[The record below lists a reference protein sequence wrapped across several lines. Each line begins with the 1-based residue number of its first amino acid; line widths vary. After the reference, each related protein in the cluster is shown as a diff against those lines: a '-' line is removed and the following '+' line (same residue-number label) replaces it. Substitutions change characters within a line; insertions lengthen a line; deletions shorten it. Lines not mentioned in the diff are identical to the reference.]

1 MRRGPAGAGCGAR
14 TLAEA
19 SSPELAALPAPPLLA
34 VPVGSVEQHG
44 PHLPLGTDTVVACA
58 LVDRLAAARADV
70 VCAPPV
76 WYGASG
82 EHEGF
87 AGTLSIGHDALAGLL
102 VELVRSARASFA
114 GVVLVSGHGGNAE
127 ALRRAVA
134 RSNGEGD
141 AVLGWLGRLTGADA
155 HAGRSE
161 TALMLALAPGLVRSD
176 AAVPGA
182 TEPLAELLPRLRAAG
197 VRAVSANGVL
207 GDPGGA
213 SAAEGERLFE
223 ELAADLI
230 RAVARWRAPVAAG
243 GR

>member
-1 MRRGPAGAGCGAR
+1 VTGPAGGAPGGAR
-14 TLAEA
+14 PLAEA
-19 SSPELAALPAPPLLA
+19 TSPEIAAFHAPPVLA

-44 PHLPLGTDTVVACA
+44 PHLPLGTDTALACA

-70 VCAPPV
+70 VAAPPV

-87 AGTLSIGHDALAGLL
+87 AGTLSIGHDALASLL
-102 VELVRSARASFA
+102 VELVRSARASFG

-127 ALRRAVA
+127 ALQRAA
-134 RSNGEGD
+134 TRSNGEGD
-141 AVLGWLGRLTGADA
+141 AVLAWLGHLRGADA

-161 TALMLALAPGLVRSD
+161 TALMLAVAPGLVRSD
-176 AAVPGA
+176 SAVPGA
-182 TEPLAELLPRLRAAG
+182 LEPLAELLPRLRAEG

-207 GDPGGA
+207 GDPRGA
-213 SAAEGERLFE
+213 TAGEGERLLD

-230 RAVARWRAPVAAG
+230 GAVGRWRAPLVAAG
-243 GR
+243 R